1 MGIKGLAK
9 LLSDEAPDVSWV
21 SKIRETELIFRL
33 LVLRLFLCEMGI
45 TFLWY
50 YYTHT
55 HTHTHTHTLLD
66 SLHYSA
72 FGRSNSNPSTDER
85 SPSMPPWRSTNF

>member
-21 SKIRETELIFRL
+21 SKIRGTELIFRL
-33 LVLRLFLCEMGI
+33 LVLQLFLCEMGI

-50 YYTHT
+50 YY
-55 HTHTHTHTLLD
+55 THTLLD